1 MKKADANMA
10 IETVETSTSGSTNW
24 KCENTRRSS
33 RGRSTSNSM
42 TTNRAMHS
50 AETVKRIRIG

>member
-33 RGRSTSNSM
+33 RGRSLRWS
-42 TTNRAMHS
+42 TN
-50 AETVKRIRIG
+50 